1 MFGDG
6 MTKVPCQDYLVLH
19 KPGVTD
25 ILLYVV
31 KLEVYLMQAYIFVFL
46 NTNFNP
52 IYMGFITSAII
63 NLEELEVYSLTPHAI
78 KREGSLCL
86 KERDQW

>member
-31 KLEVYLMQAYIFVFL
+31 KLEVYLMQAYIFVF
-46 NTNFNP
+46 
-52 IYMGFITSAII
+52 
-63 NLEELEVYSLTPHAI
+63 
-78 KREGSLCL
+78 
-86 KERDQW
+86 